1 MAELMVNAGE
11 VFNVAHAL
19 SNQAQELRDELSQ
32 LSREWDG
39 LSHSWSG
46 VAASAF
52 TPAWDKWHEGA
63 TKLVDALVDRAD
75 RLGRAA
81 VAYEEQDGDA
91 AGAVGSA
98 GAQI

>member
-1 MAELMVNAGE
+1 MADLMVNAGE

-19 SNQAQELRDELSQ
+19 SNQAQELREELDQ
-32 LSREWDG
+32 LANEWDG

-52 TPAWDKWHEGA
+52 TPAWEKWHEGA
-63 TKLVDALVDRAD
+63 SNLVKALADRAD

-91 AGAVGSA
+91 ASAVGSA

>member
-1 MAELMVNAGE
+1 MRELMVNAAE
-11 VFNVAHAL
+11 VFDVAHAL
-19 SNQAQELRDELSQ
+19 SNQAQELRDELNK
-32 LSREWDG
+32 LSNEWDG
-39 LSHSWSG
+39 LAHSWSG

-52 TPAWDKWHEGA
+52 TPAWEKWHEGA
-63 TKLVDALVDRAD
+63 TKLVETLTDRAD

-81 VAYEEQDGDA
+81 VAYEELDSDA